1 MPCVRTPIIPHY
13 QTPMTEDSS
22 TTVGRIGT
30 QLLAC
35 ARSPGAAIALITV
48 LAVAVD
54 PVAAQSSSTIGSELC
69 GTSLETGIG
78 IVGGIV
84 GGLGFVAGILFT
96 ARSGFKF
103 MNANTSDQRRTA
115 KQSLMYSLG
124 GTALVIL
131 AVLGPTLLNNIID
144 PLGIQFSNCV
154 MPF

>member
-1 MPCVRTPIIPHY
+1 
-13 QTPMTEDSS
+13 MTDTEYS
-22 TTVGRIGT
+22 TTVQRIGT
-30 QLLAC
+30 QLFSW
-35 ARSPGAAIALITV
+35 ARSPGAVIALVTV

-54 PVAAQSSSTIGSELC
+54 PVAAQSGSAIGNELC

-84 GGLGFVAGILFT
+84 GGFGIVAGILFT

-103 MNANTSDQRRTA
+103 MNANTSDQRRAA
-115 KQSLMYSLG
+115 KQSLVYSLG

-131 AVLGPTLLNNIID
+131 AVLGPALLNNIID
-144 PLGIQFSNCV
+144 PLGIQFSNCA